1 METLSNII
9 ENDEWW
15 GAEGTHKGLPLL
27 IRFRPKL
34 SPALEL
40 SAYPQLIQVYW
51 GYSEHPSGMPSPEDS
66 ERMEVFE
73 NRLVGHSNQIC
84 PGSLQTLS
92 PPMVTESGFSIPNRL
107 TFLANG
113 YTTCRKKKSLTPFKS
128 KQITIRVGLTS
139 LKMYGLSNET

>member
-9 ENDEWW
+9 ENDEWA

-51 GYSEHPSGMPSPEDS
+51 GYTEHPSGMPSPEDS

-73 NRLVGHSNQIC
+73 DRLVGALESD
-84 PGSLQTLS
+84 LS
-92 PPMVTESGFSIPNRL
+92 GL
-107 TFLANG
+107 LASVITTNG
-113 YTTCRKKKSLTPFKS
+113 YREWVLYTKSVDVFSERLHNMPQEEEPYPI
-128 KQITIRVGLTS
+128 QIEADHDPGWTYFFENVRP
-139 LKMYGLSNET
+139 EQ